1 MSVYDPALRQSRRV
15 AYALVPSDDG
25 APQLFIAEDA
35 EVLTLTLVL
44 RLVALRPDQ
53 AEPGQLT
60 VIRDALR
67 AEEWQQAIGAWMA
80 ATGQAVD
87 VFDDEPVWAMAAPEL
102 DPDLIGLQ
110 LTQAP
115 ILAAPDGR

>member
-15 AYALVPSDDG
+15 AYALGSSDDG
-25 APQLFIAEDA
+25 APEPFIAEDA
-35 EVLTLTLVL
+35 EALTLVL
-44 RLVALRPDQ
+44 RLVARLRPDQ

-80 ATGQAVD
+80 ATGQVVD
-87 VFDDEPVWAMAAPEL
+87 VFDDEPVWAMAAPGARPRP
-102 DPDLIGLQ
+102 DRPRAHPGPDLRR
-110 LTQAP
+110 P
-115 ILAAPDGR
+115 